1 MKLLS
6 TSVPVFTSDFD
17 AAIERYEALTR
28 EAVRQRFELPERGI
42 RIAVLGS
49 VTIIAGSESEIGPLR
64 NVRATF
70 IVDSLAEYDAHL
82 RSTGATTLQ
91 GPRPTPTGTH
101 LIVRDVEGVVFE
113 FVEPHSKE

>member
-1 MKLLS
+1 MKVLS
-6 TSVPVFTSDFD
+6 TSVPIFTRDIE
-17 AAIERYEALTR
+17 AAIKRYESLTR
-28 EAVRQRFELPERGI
+28 ETVRERFEVPEQGI
-42 RIAVLGS
+42 EVAILGS
-49 VTIIAGSESEIGPLR
+49 LTLIAGSEREIGALR

-91 GPRPTPTGTH
+91 GPSPTPGTH